1 MKTTSNFKLSK
12 STKRV
17 LATLP
22 TDMRG
27 NFKHMMIDAEVS
39 FARAKLAKLSRNKN
53 EEKVS

>member
-22 TDMRG
+22 TEMRS
-27 NFKHMMIDAEVS
+27 NFKRMMIDAEVS